1 MAISTLQNFYK
12 ETVAVDC
19 TTGATNIYVSTKP
32 TPINGYLV
40 ISPGSESL
48 REIIKYTGTG
58 TDGTGDY
65 VTIALAGDRGLGGTT
80 DQAHIA
86 GEAVRMNY
94 TAEHQQEIDDTIEAI
109 VQAGAPNAS
118 TTVKGI
124 SKLSAAPAD
133 AAEPI
138 AVGTNDTRMNAGAG
152 VTATQA
158 QFIAAT
164 TGMIS
169 MYAGAAAPTGF
180 LLCDGAA
187 VSRTTYADLFAV
199 TSTSYGVG
207 DGSTTFNVPDLR
219 SSFPVGAGQ
228 KQESITV
235 DAASIEIGSDLGDI
249 TSGHREDGWI
259 RIDGAASGI
268 ANGVGF
274 TPASTL
280 NGLDSGTTYY
290 LRDAGSTFSLFATGL
305 DAIAS
310 KNQINVISSDFNGT
324 SVSAI
329 KNDAVITVAALS
341 QNIITGTKVT
351 ISTDDTLPTGLSAG
365 DYFVIKLTSTTIR
378 LASSYK
384 EAMAGHS
391 LALVNAGAG
400 TMTMIF
406 QLTDRLLGDSG
417 GEEEN
422 TLLISQMPTHTH
434 GSNINQSGGDFD
446 SSGSGSDNA
455 SRRDTDATGGDTPHN
470 NMPPFVV
477 INYIIKT

>member
-65 VTIALAGDRGLGGTT
+65 VTVALAGDRGLGGTT

-94 TAEHQQEIDDTIEAI
+94 TAEHQQEIDDTIDA
-109 VQAGAPNAS
+109 VVAAGAPNAS

-124 SKLSAAPAD
+124 AKLSAAPTD

-138 AVGTNDTRMNAGAG
+138 AVGVNDTTKL
-152 VTATQA
+152 VSTEQKV
-158 QFIAAT
+158 FLDSV
-164 TGMIS
+164 TGMMF
-169 MYAGAAAPTGF
+169 MYGAAAAPTGF

-207 DGSTTFNVPDLR
+207 DGSTTFNLPDLR

-235 DAASIEIGSDLGDI
+235 DAASIAIGSDLGDI
-249 TSGHREDGWI
+249 TRGDSGGGWI
-259 RIDGAASGI
+259 RIDGGASGI
-268 ANGVGF
+268 ATGTGF

-280 NGLDSGTTYY
+280 NGLVSGTTYY
-290 LRDAGSTFSLFATGL
+290 LRDDSSIVDLFATSL
-305 DAIAS
+305 DAIAN
-310 KNQINVISSDFNGT
+310 KNQINVISSDFDGT

-329 KNDAVITVAALS
+329 KDDAVITVAALS

-384 EAMAGHS
+384 EAVDGHS

-400 TMTMIF
+400 TMTMTF
-406 QLTDRLLGDSG
+406 QLTNRLLGDSG

-434 GSNINQSGGDFD
+434 AASIGTD
-446 SSGSGSDNA
+446 GSGSSENF
-455 SRRDTDATGGDTPHN
+455 SLGSGDALPDAGGDAPHN
-470 NMPPFVV
+470 NMPPFVTV
-477 INYIIKT
+477 NYIIKT

>member
-1 MAISTLQNFYK
+1 MAISELQNFYK

-109 VQAGAPNAS
+109 VAAGAPNAS
-118 TTVKGI
+118 TTVRGI

-138 AVGTNDTRMNAGAG
+138 AVGVNDTTKL
-152 VTATQA
+152 VSTEQKV
-158 QFIAAT
+158 FLDSV
-164 TGMIS
+164 TGMMF
-169 MYAGAAAPTGF
+169 MYGAAAAPTGF
-180 LLCDGAA
+180 LLCDGTA

-207 DGSTTFNVPDLR
+207 DGSTTFNLPDLR
-219 SSFPVGAGQ
+219 SSFPVGQGQ
-228 KQESITV
+228 KTKALTFV
-235 DAASIEIGSDLGDI
+235 DADV
-249 TSGHREDGWI
+249 T
-259 RIDGAASGI
+259 
-268 ANGVGF
+268 VG
-274 TPASTL
+274 T
-280 NGLDSGTTYY
+280 
-290 LRDAGSTFSLFATGL
+290 
-305 DAIAS
+305 DAIAVTAN
-310 KNQINVISSDFNGT
+310 KFLYTGQ
-324 SVSAI
+324 
-329 KNDAVITVAALS
+329 AVVLS
-341 QNIITGTKVT
+341 TTGT
-351 ISTDDTLPTGLSAG
+351 LPAGLSAG
-365 DYFVIKLTSTTIR
+365 TYYIIYVSDTSVKLATSRANADDDVAVNITAAAGGGVHTMTLSLTSRT
-378 LASSYK
+378 L
-384 EAMAGHS
+384 
-391 LALVNAGAG
+391 G
-400 TMTMIF
+400 TE
-406 QLTDRLLGDSG
+406 G
-417 GEEEN
+417 GEESHQITTEE
-422 TLLISQMPTHTH
+422 LASHGHTPVTA
-434 GSNINQSGGDFD
+434 S
-446 SSGSGSDNA
+446 SSGSDDAYNPQVSDFN
-455 SRRDTDATGGDTPHN
+455 DTVVPTFVVGGDTPHN